1 MDTAPRP
8 RWPARLA
15 DALDLPRR
23 ERDGLTV
30 LLAAVALLVLVPEWT
45 AARQARREAAFWAA
59 LPAATRAWM
68 DSVEAAQAPPPDTL
82 FPFDPNTLDEA
93 GWVRLGLDAR
103 LAARIGRYRA
113 AGGRFRDAEDLLD
126 LYGFPQPAYERLAPW
141 VRIGSASGE
150 GPART
155 EAPPAHRTARAPDPP
170 ASGEGPARMAAPHA
184 DSRADPD
191 SRPGTRPARRADP
204 APRSDPADPST
215 WRPYTGPPVDLNR
228 ADAAAFDALP
238 GIGARL
244 AERAVRFRERLGGF
258 HTVDQFGE
266 LYGLDPAVFALA
278 RPHLRCDGSVR
289 QLRLN
294 GSPLDSLRDHPYIAP
309 WIAERIVT
317 YRARHGGFLT
327 LDELRRVRGVNDSV
341 YGRLQPYLRLGAP
354 P

>member
-45 AARQARREAAFWAA
+45 ATRQARREAAFWAA

-68 DSVEAAQAPPPDTL
+68 DSVEAAMAPPPDTV

-126 LYGFPQPAYERLAPW
+126 LYGFPRPAYERLAPW
-141 VRIGSASGE
+141 VRIG
-150 GPART
+150 
-155 EAPPAHRTARAPDPP
+155 P
-170 ASGEGPARMAAPHA
+170 ASGEGPGPTASAPA
-184 DSRADPD
+184 DSRA
-191 SRPGTRPARRADP
+191 RP
-204 APRSDPADPST
+204 APRSDPGTRAGPAPGTGRATPTDPGGGRDAGPAATGPRADPADPST
-215 WRPYTGPPVDLNR
+215 WRPYTGPPVDINR

-238 GIGARL
+238 GIGARM
-244 AERAVRFRERLGGF
+244 AERALRFRDRLGGF

-266 LYGLDPAVFALA
+266 LYGLNPAVFALL

-327 LDELRRVRGVNDSV
+327 IDELRRVRGVNDSV